1 MSDRRHIMDM
11 GHKDAGGRRLT
22 AAISD
27 SFVMIIFFLHSPGVS
42 TITSASYCTQV
53 LLVLS
58 TSKNPQHTP
67 LSRVNTVADPEAEA
81 MLINSKG
88 LKCGVRH

>member
-27 SFVMIIFFLHSPGVS
+27 SFVMIIFFFALARCQHHNVSVILHAGF
-42 TITSASYCTQV
+42 IGFI
-53 LLVLS
+53 
-58 TSKNPQHTP
+58 
-67 LSRVNTVADPEAEA
+67 D
-81 MLINSKG
+81 
-88 LKCGVRH
+88 